1 MFLSNYKNKILE
13 MSLSRLSYKK
23 FVLLL
28 LVLFFFIYSF
38 FSSNVPQKIDFQHY
52 LITFFILSIFIL
64 ILLNTVNIFSLS
76 FLKQNTLFFIIISV
90 FIYGVF
96 LGFQNNNNI
105 KNIIRD
111 LISISSIL
119 VIFITSYLSQKDNKL
134 LKFLF
139 KLLVFTGLIFSIKV
153 LIFKVFFHDY
163 TNYPHGNVLQ
173 VSKYYFLYLEN
184 TIICSLIYFSLKV
197 FDKIRKKNLYKF
209 LIYLFLLYFPI
220 FVVNDYLLRGPIIF
234 SSFVVFIYVLSTKK
248 PINILFF
255 LIFLVFF
262 FKTFFAII
270 FFIFYYFLI
279 NKNYRL
285 FQYSFI
291 FFVFLFL
298 LEHIFVY
305 EYFGSN
311 YTHRFSEINALYSKF
326 INTGLNHRVKEF
338 NIFFDT
344 INFANTTTTVNEWG
358 LGSLIYNPIIDSH
371 VLFVHHFILFYTY
384 KMGVV
389 GLIFSIF
396 LILLLLKKT
405 IIFTMNFDQLKTDD
419 KYIYL
424 SLLGT
429 LLYPLFFSATYKS
442 VTFGFLIAI
451 YISLKI
457 NKDYGKSI

>member
-1 MFLSNYKNKILE
+1 MFLSDYKNKISD

-23 FVLLL
+23 FVVLLL
-28 LVLFFFIYSF
+28 ALFFFIYSF

-52 LITFFILSIFIL
+52 LMAFVILSIFIL

-96 LGFQNNNNI
+96 LGFQNSTQN

-111 LISISSIL
+111 LISTSSIL
-119 VIFITSYLSQKDNKL
+119 AIFITSYLSQKDNKL
-134 LKFLF
+134 LRFLF

-153 LIFKVFFHDY
+153 MIFKVFFHDY
-163 TNYPHGNVLQ
+163 KNYPDGNVVE

-197 FDKIRKKNLYKF
+197 FDKIRKKNFYKF
-209 LIYLFLLYFPI
+209 LIYLFLIYFPI

-234 SSFVVFIYVLSTKK
+234 SSCVVFIYALSTKN
-248 PINILFF
+248 PINILFP
-255 LIFLVFF
+255 LIFLLFF
-262 FKTFFAII
+262 FKTFIAII
-270 FFIFYYFLI
+270 IFIFYYFLFH
-279 NKNYRL
+279 KNYRI
-285 FQYSFI
+285 FQYMLI

-298 LEHIFVY
+298 FEHIFVY

-311 YTHRFSEINALYSKF
+311 YTHSFAEINALYNKF
-326 INTGLNHRVKEF
+326 INIGFNHRAKEF
-338 NIFFDT
+338 SIFFDK
-344 INFANTTTTVNEWG
+344 INFSNTLTPVHGWG

-405 IIFTMNFDQLKTDD
+405 IFFTMNFDQLKTDD

-457 NKDYGKSI
+457 NKDYEKSI

>member
-1 MFLSNYKNKILE
+1 MFLSDYKNKISD

-23 FVLLL
+23 FVVLLL
-28 LVLFFFIYSF
+28 SLFFFIYSF

-52 LITFFILSIFIL
+52 LMAFAILSIFIL

-96 LGFQNNNNI
+96 LGFQNNNNT

-111 LISISSIL
+111 LISTSSIL
-119 VIFITSYLSQKDNKL
+119 AIFITSYLSQKDNKL
-134 LKFLF
+134 LRFLF

-153 LIFKVFFHDY
+153 VIFKVFFFKY
-163 TNYPHGNVLQ
+163 ANYPAGDTAL

-184 TIICSLIYFSLKV
+184 TIICALIFLSLKV
-197 FDKIRKKNLYKF
+197 FDKIRKKKFYKF
-209 LIYLFLLYFPI
+209 LIYLSLLYFPI

-234 SSFVVFIYVLSTKK
+234 SFFVILIYTLNTKK
-248 PINILFF
+248 LMNIFF
-255 LIFLVFF
+255 PLIFLVFF
-262 FKTFFAII
+262 FKTFFAVIL
-270 FFIFYYFLI
+270 FVFYYFLFH
-279 NKNYRL
+279 KNYRL
-285 FQYSFI
+285 FQYVLI

-298 LEHIFVY
+298 FEHIFVY
-305 EYFGSN
+305 EYLGSN
-311 YTHRFSEINALYSKF
+311 YTHRFAEINALYSKF
-326 INTGLNHRVKEF
+326 INIGFNHRAKEF
-338 NIFFDT
+338 SIFFDK
-344 INFANTTTTVNEWG
+344 INFLNTLTLVHDWG
-358 LGSLIYNPIIDSH
+358 LGSLIYNPIIDSK
-371 VLFVHHFILFYTY
+371 VLFVHHFLLFYSY
-384 KMGVV
+384 KMGVI

-396 LILLLLKKT
+396 LIILLIKKT
-405 IIFTMNFDQLKTDD
+405 ILFTMNFDQLKTDD

-442 VTFGFLIAI
+442 ITFGFLIAI
-451 YISLKI
+451 YLSLKI